1 MAITREADRR
11 DANWQVECA
20 YTALSALLDDCLA
33 EAARSIECGVRGDE
47 APDLFQYLSLALPAG
62 FFAAPFFSLHEPAE
76 RHHGTVTHPVTQPEG
91 GRPSFRNPPPR
102 RRSHARLTI
111 STENASCHRD
121 AC

>member
-62 FFAAPFFSLHEPAE
+62 FFAAPFFSTLRLLHRNRELNDALLE
-76 RHHGTVTHPVTQPEG
+76 
-91 GRPSFRNPPPR
+91 SFGVCGVARGHAR
-102 RRSHARLTI
+102 AVVLGYGRRSERGFRH
-111 STENASCHRD
+111 D
-121 AC
+121 D